1 MMKNVEKWSDEGKSL
16 VAREEEI
23 APANA
28 MSNEGAVVRT
38 WRWDEWRKNVDMWWW
53 TKSPVNCVQKVVIAH
68 AVDWKWIQW
77 LCLLSSLAWSM
88 MASLLLRIRGSC
100 SCKIPLTRQKEHDN
114 LMITK
119 FVIQIGENVSVIF
132 PFRGVCLV
140 SETKSGLLSAHC
152 IIGPPFVDLKSLSTM
167 CNVWGCHGKQEGRG
181 RQGRGQATAC
191 FPSNL
196 GPHLTVTPPTRFP
209 TYFLLGL
216 SRPGLSQF
224 LAGRL
229 NTAIFRELLW
239 SWHRGNPWAD
249 KFQISYVLMTTAL
262 YTFCVISQN
271 GSRVVSRL
279 VRIYVLS
286 FKILFLVKQ

>member
-114 LMITK
+114 VMMTK

-167 CNVWGCHGKQEGRG
+167 CNVWGCHGKQD
-181 RQGRGQATAC
+181 
-191 FPSNL
+191 
-196 GPHLTVTPPTRFP
+196 
-209 TYFLLGL
+209 LGL

-229 NTAIFRELLW
+229 NTAIFRELLC

-249 KFQISYVLMTTAL
+249 KLQISYVLMTTAL